1 MAETYQ
7 APQGVTVWS
16 ADSIEQSSSARALLF
31 ESYQQRF
38 AVTADYVTEVIEV
51 PEYTT
56 VPGAPGWYCGLA
68 VYRARPVAVIDPIQ
82 FFVPDRQV
90 VSHTRAI
97 VVSVASSTYF
107 FLAEKILNLA
117 KLDPV
122 HNNAHTNQDL
132 AAHSAV
138 SAVCHVDNKP
148 VVLIDT
154 PEFLR
159 QMHLLRAVG

>member
-56 VPGAPGWYCGLA
+56 VPGAPCLLYTSPSPRDGLL
-68 VYRARPVAVIDPIQ
+68 
-82 FFVPDRQV
+82 
-90 VSHTRAI
+90 
-97 VVSVASSTYF
+97 SSM
-107 FLAEKILNLA
+107 
-117 KLDPV
+117 PS
-122 HNNAHTNQDL
+122 
-132 AAHSAV
+132 SA
-138 SAVCHVDNKP
+138 
-148 VVLIDT
+148 
-154 PEFLR
+154 
-159 QMHLLRAVG
+159 